1 MPGRP
6 LRRLLPVLTAA
17 ALEPLAAPSS
27 AWASGAGAMPWD
39 APIATITGNLSG
51 PLVTSLAV
59 AGLVLCGLT
68 WGLTD
73 NSSGVRKL
81 VPLVFGV
88 SLAAGAAGLAA
99 TFGWTGA
106 LL

>member
-1 MPGRP
+1 MSSRIVRRRFS
-6 LRRLLPVLTAA
+6 LRRWA
-17 ALEPLAAPSS
+17 ALGLLAAPSS
-27 AWASGAGAMPWD
+27 AWASGSGSMPWD
-39 APIATITGNLSG
+39 APIETIKGNLSG
-51 PLVTSLAV
+51 PLVTTLAV
-59 AGLVLCGLT
+59 VGLVLCGLT

-81 VPLVFGV
+81 VPLIFGV
-88 SLAAGAAGLAA
+88 SLAAGAVGLAA